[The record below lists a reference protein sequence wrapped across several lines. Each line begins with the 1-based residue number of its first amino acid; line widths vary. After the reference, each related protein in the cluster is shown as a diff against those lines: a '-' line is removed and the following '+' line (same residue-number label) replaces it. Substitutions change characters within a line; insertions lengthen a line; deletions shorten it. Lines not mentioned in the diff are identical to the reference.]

1 MATTRPKVLI
11 LGSPAPGQRPERDLL
26 EPAAEIVTAQASTRA
41 ALSAAVRDVDALML
55 GLQRCDAPL
64 IAGMRR
70 CRVICRYG
78 IGYDNIDVDAA
89 TAAGIWVALVPDYG
103 WEDVSDHAV
112 ALLLAC
118 VRDLRS
124 YDRQARAGRVGRPRP
139 LHRLKGRTGGVI
151 GCGGIGRAVVRKL
164 DGFGLA
170 RILVH
175 DPYLTPAQIAA
186 AGGTASG
193 LELLLR
199 EADFVS
205 LHTPLT
211 AATRHLLGAAQLR
224 LMKPTAILINTARGA
239 LVDQE
244 ALAAALAG
252 GAIAAAGLDVFE
264 TEPLP
269 TDSPLAGLDNVILS
283 NHVAWY
289 TEESAVEL
297 AAKAARNVR
306 EVLAGRPPV
315 YPVNQLDPDP
325 PAGSAAAP
333 RLADEL
339 GVCYQC
345 LESGIQRPSD
355 AQER

>member
-1 MATTRPKVLI
+1 MVARPKVLI
-11 LGSPAPGQRPERDLL
+11 LGSPVPGHGPERELL
-26 EPAAEIVTAQASTRA
+26 EPAAELVTAAVDTRA
-41 ALSAAVRDVDALML
+41 ALAAAVRDVDAVML

-70 CRVICRYG
+70 CRIICRYG

-89 TAAGIWVALVPDYG
+89 TAAGIWVARVPDYG

-118 VRDLRS
+118 ARDLAA
-124 YDRQARAGRVGRPRP
+124 YDRRARAGRPGRPRP
-139 LHRLKGRTGGVI
+139 LYRMRGRTGGLI
-151 GCGGIGRAVVRKL
+151 GCGGIGRAVLRKL
-164 DGFGLA
+164 GGFGLA
-170 RILVH
+170 RVLVH
-175 DPYLTPAQIAA
+175 DPYLTAAQIAA
-186 AGGTASG
+186 AGGAACG
-193 LELLLR
+193 LETLLR

-205 LHTPLT
+205 LHVPLSEE
-211 AATRHLLGAAQLR
+211 TRHLIGAAQLR

-239 LVDQE
+239 LIDEE
-244 ALAAALAG
+244 ALAGALAD

-269 TDSPLAGLDNVILS
+269 VSSPLAGLDNVILS

-297 AAKAARNVR
+297 ASKAARNVR

-315 YPVNQLDPDP
+315 YPVNRINPAAGQAINLD
-325 PAGSAAAP
+325 G
-333 RLADEL
+333 
-339 GVCYQC
+339 
-345 LESGIQRPSD
+345 
-355 AQER
+355 